1 MPLQSDSSDFSDGGF
16 DTFTEADYA
25 RIDAASNVA
34 SSSDSTTPQG
44 RPKVEIAVE
53 DDDVLPVAPE
63 DTRSMYERFRP
74 YQRLSVSDLV
84 GPAWC
89 EQQFEYGLS
98 QMRSKPLGHRP
109 ASFVSRNGKEISV
122 KKDVAAVNNKVQ
134 KRGTFIHKQLEQE
147 LHTKVPVQVTTD
159 EERWG
164 LRFVN
169 MLSSIQFLLTRGRAR
184 EMPVFGFV
192 QGHIVTGIIDELKR
206 ETTGSP
212 DGSKRLRSPA
222 STPRKCKKRR
232 QVFKSSEGQ
241 SLITNFASSSDDKF
255 IDLTV
260 DEEAKTEG
268 PTTPRIY
275 QHTLRLIDTK
285 TRRSDSLPSDEDTLS
300 SRLQLM
306 LYHRLLSSLIST
318 ETPFDFTRFWEQA
331 NVDPAWRFSER
342 FLTQTGS
349 LLGTSHPAFT
359 CLDDLTTLW
368 RNTTSK
374 LDIPGID
381 PCLQLIYCRQEPKED
396 ITSAGLLPDPSI
408 SQLLP
413 GMLNR
418 IFDLGTEEESAELLW
433 ALQESQLMHLNNI
446 SGKGGSND
454 AIPPLFEPSA
464 STSKVDDLYRVI
476 GTKEFKLDDDFLD
489 DYLTSVL
496 DWWMGRRPPRG
507 VSETQTR
514 RCNSCEYISGCEWRD
529 AKASEIKVQAAERRA
544 KLVSP
549 LP

>member
-25 RIDAASNVA
+25 RIDAASNIA

-44 RPKVEIAVE
+44 GPKVEIAVE

-63 DTRSMYERFRP
+63 DTCSMYERFRP

-98 QMRSKPLGHRP
+98 QMRGKPLRHRP

-122 KKDVAAVNNKVQ
+122 KKDVAAVNDKVQ
-134 KRGTFIHKQLEQE
+134 KRGTFVHKQLEQE
-147 LHTKVPVQVTTD
+147 LKPEEVFVPVTTD

-164 LRFVN
+164 LRLVN
-169 MLSSIQFLLTRGRAR
+169 MLLSIQFLLAQEPAR

-232 QVFKSSEGQ
+232 QVFKPSEGQ
-241 SLITNFASSSDDKF
+241 SLITNFAYYKF

-260 DEEAKTEG
+260 DEETKTEG
-268 PTTPRIY
+268 PTTPRLY

-285 TRRSDSLPSDEDTLS
+285 TRRSEFLPSDEDTLS

-331 NVDPAWRFSER
+331 NVDPAWQFSER

-349 LLGTSHPAFT
+349 LLGTFHPAFT
-359 CLDDLTTLW
+359 CLNDLTTLW

-381 PCLQLIYCRQEPKED
+381 PCLQLIYRRQEPKED
-396 ITSAGLLPDPSI
+396 IM
-408 SQLLP
+408 P
-413 GMLNR
+413 GMLNK

-433 ALQESQLMHLNNI
+433 ALQESQLKHLNNI

-454 AIPPLFEPSA
+454 AIPP
-464 STSKVDDLYRVI
+464 VI

-496 DWWMGRRPPRG
+496 DWWMGRRRPKG

-514 RCNSCEYISGCEWRD
+514 RCNSCEYISGCEWRE
-529 AKASEIKVQAAERRA
+529 AKAKQRLQRSKS
-544 KLVSP
+544 KLLSAVP
-549 LP
+549 NQCHHCHE